1 MIASLSFRKN
11 RKATSNIDS
20 LMRNKFCFIRNDNG
34 TIVSVIHPPDEK
46 TDVVSFKKTI
56 TSAFQANFA
65 KTDTMT
71 ETDSQSNHTSHY
83 S

>member
-1 MIASLSFRKN
+1 MSG
-11 RKATSNIDS
+11 
-20 LMRNKFCFIRNDNG
+20 KFCFIRNDAG

-46 TDVVSFKKTI
+46 IDVINFKKTI

-65 KTDTMT
+65 KTDTMM
-71 ETDSQSNHTSHY
+71 ESDSQSNHTSHY

>member
-1 MIASLSFRKN
+1 MSG
-11 RKATSNIDS
+11 
-20 LMRNKFCFIRNDNG
+20 KFCFIRNDAG

-46 TDVVSFKKTI
+46 TDVVNFKKTI
-56 TSAFQANFA
+56 TSAFQANFV
-65 KTDTMT
+65 KKDTVK